1 MSYKDLVSSP
11 LSCNRAS
18 SSEGELLVSL
28 QLIAKRDI
36 GEKFSK
42 PPAIAPPMRQAWIE
56 VIAVGVRNVKPFGG
70 AARGVGD
77 AIREPFVKMVVPGV
91 DLPTIYQ
98 TERSS
103 KPRGR
108 DANFLSHQVRHA
120 CRDDVAHKDPVS

>member
-1 MSYKDLVSSP
+1 MVCHGQP
-11 LSCNRAS
+11 VA
-18 SSEGELLVSL
+18 GELLVSL
-28 QLIAKRDI
+28 QLITKRDL

-42 PPAIAPPMRQAWIE
+42 PPSIAPPMRQAWIE
-56 VIAVGVRNVKPFGG
+56 IIAVGVRNVKPFGG

-108 DANFLSHQVRHA
+108 DANFLSHQVLAVELPMTHH
-120 CRDDVAHKDPVS
+120 DTP